1 MPIGARKDVAFYSV
15 TVAPDV
21 CLTPVGSG
29 MEPVPYQLFADLSGS
44 LKCIDSVRFNGK
56 PCYVYDHSLAPTVV
70 GDEPGT
76 GGGVLSGVNEGR
88 AWADEASLNVRA
100 ERCRVVRVGDLTW
113 MNVQSE

>member
-1 MPIGARKDVAFYSV
+1 MPVGARKDIAFYSV

-21 CLTPVGSG
+21 CLTPVGGG

-44 LKCIDSVRFNGK
+44 MKCIDSVRFNQK
-56 PCYVYDHSLAPTVV
+56 PCYVYDYSLAPFVV

-76 GGGVLSGVNEGR
+76 GGGVRSGVNRGR
-88 AWADEASLNVRA
+88 VWADEASENVRA
-100 ERCRVVRVGDLTW
+100 TRYRIVRVGDLTW